1 MNYMKEALYYPSFYI
16 DDEKWLK
23 FALFY
28 LGEVVTIT
36 PYKANINHTYIHEI
50 VLRETNLFS
59 SHSPRENEVETAA
72 YNLGEFISR
81 ASRNPLYD
89 NAQRQWRNRNNNDWE
104 IYSGKMSYKLQ
115 EMLLENEW
123 ALKTENGLNVNPELA
138 SQYMTLLAN
147 IIAGNRNIPTITDK
161 KMPVNFSSMNMHVS
175 REINRYNRVITLSNE
190 VEIFLP
196 RNIEEISIEEIIE
209 FRNNPENSRNLTE
222 FHNAIENMN
231 NITEN
236 NLSDN
241 DMLNLKK
248 NLFDAKKQYKSKL
261 ASQFTVGA
269 GSALGIYQLISGDAQ
284 YLDFLREVLGLG
296 VINGIRC
303 VYGNLNGYR
312 TTNKAI
318 GYLSDVENLTKRSK
332 ERRYLYQNR

>member
-1 MNYMKEALYYPSFYI
+1 MKEALYYPSFYI

-23 FALFY
+23 FALLY

-36 PYKANINHTYIHEI
+36 PNEASINHTYMHEM

-59 SHSPRENEVETAA
+59 SHSPRESEVETAA
-72 YNLGEFISR
+72 YGLGEFVSRISM
-81 ASRNPLYD
+81 NPLYE
-89 NAQRQWRNRNNNDWE
+89 NPQKKWRNRSNNDWE
-104 IYSGKMSYKLQ
+104 IYYGKMSYKLQ
-115 EMLLENEW
+115 EMLLEKEW
-123 ALKTENGLNVNPELA
+123 AMKTENGLNVNPDLA

-161 KMPVNFSSMNMHVS
+161 KMPVDFLSMNRNVNK
-175 REINRYNRVITLSNE
+175 EINRDNRVLTLSNE
-190 VEIFLP
+190 IEIFLP

-222 FHNAIENMN
+222 LHNAIKDMN
-231 NITEN
+231 NLTEN
-236 NLSDN
+236 IFSDN
-241 DMLNLKK
+241 EMLNLKK

-269 GSALGIYQLISGDAQ
+269 GSAFGIYQLISGEAP
-284 YLDFLREVLGLG
+284 YLDFITEVLGLG
-296 VINGIRC
+296 VISGVRC

-318 GYLSDVENLTKRSK
+318 GYLSDIENLTKRSRG
-332 ERRYLYQNR
+332 RRYIYQSS

>member
-1 MNYMKEALYYPSFYI
+1 MKEALYYPSFYI

-23 FALFY
+23 FALLY

-36 PYKANINHTYIHEI
+36 PNGASINYTDMHEI

-59 SHSPRENEVETAA
+59 SHSPKESEIDTAA
-72 YNLGEFISR
+72 HDLGEFIS
-81 ASRNPLYD
+81 SVSMNPLYD
-89 NAQRQWRNRNNNDWE
+89 NPERQWRYRSNNDWE
-104 IYSGKMSYKLQ
+104 IYYGKMSYKLQ
-115 EMLLENEW
+115 DMLLEKEW

-147 IIAGNRNIPTITDK
+147 IIAGKRNIPTITDK
-161 KMPVNFSSMNMHVS
+161 KMPVNFTSMNRNVN
-175 REINRYNRVITLSNE
+175 REINRDNRVMTLTNE

-209 FRNNPENSRNLTE
+209 FRNHPENIRNLNE
-222 FHNAIENMN
+222 LHNAIEDMN
-231 NITEN
+231 NLTEN
-236 NLSDN
+236 NFSDN
-241 DMLNLKK
+241 EMLNLKK
-248 NLFDAKKQYKSKL
+248 NLYEAKKQYKSKL

-269 GSALGIYQLISGDAQ
+269 GSALGIYQLISGDAPD
-284 YLDFLREVLGLG
+284 LDFLREVLGLG

-303 VYGNLNGYR
+303 AYGNLNGYR

-318 GYLSDVENLTKRSK
+318 GYLSDIENLTKRSRG
-332 ERRYLYQNR
+332 RRYLYQSR